1 MQSWPADSSLSSLSS
16 FLSNSSF
23 QLAALPET
31 AAIGPLAVNG
41 KEIELTYT
49 KASNQPL
56 HKLPFAGPP

>member
-1 MQSWPADSSLSSLSS
+1 MY

-31 AAIGPLAVNG
+31 AATGTLAVNG
-41 KEIELTYT
+41 KEIELTHT

-56 HKLPFAGPP
+56 YKLPFAGPP

>member
-1 MQSWPADSSLSSLSS
+1 MQRWPADSSLSSLSS

-23 QLAALPET
+23 QLAALLET

-49 KASNQPL
+49 KVSN
-56 HKLPFAGPP
+56 